1 MLVRINVF
9 LMVVVLIYGVD
20 KSMVMDYIWKLKV
33 ENKDLRVVSSE
44 LRGGG
49 AESRQLKSENLE
61 LRVRLIWEF
70 QNLELKT

>member
-20 KSMVMDYIWKLKV
+20 KSMVMDFIWKLKV

-44 LRGGG
+44 LRKG